1 MELSQLR
8 YFCAVAESQHMTQTA
23 ERLHIA
29 QPALT
34 QSIRRLEKELGVPLF
49 APKGR
54 GIVLTECGR
63 FLYRKLSP
71 VVETL
76 DRLPRELSAMA
87 GLERDT
93 IHMNVLAASS
103 ILTSSVIE
111 YKRHQKH
118 IHFQLFQNSEM
129 EVCDLHVSTLLPD
142 RRHPTGVARAFCC
155 TEQIF
160 LAVPREGRYAGRTS
174 VRLAEAAEDEFICLS
189 GGYKQF
195 RAICDHL
202 CTRAGF
208 TPRVIFES
216 DSPSAVRN
224 LISAGM
230 GVGFWPEFTWGTL
243 DTSEM
248 LLLPIEEPVCQRDLV
263 VACSH
268 NKADNREVQNFY
280 EFLVEFFRRFT
291 EVREF

>member
-34 QSIRRLEKELGVPLF
+34 QSIRRLERELGAPLF

-63 FLYRKLSP
+63 FLYRKLAP

-76 DRLPRELSAMA
+76 DRLPRELAAMA

-103 ILTSSVIE
+103 LLTASVIE
-111 YKRHQKH
+111 YKRQQQH
-118 IHFQLFQNSEM
+118 IHFQLFQNGEM

-142 RRHPTGVARAFCC
+142 RRHPKGVARAFCC

-160 LAVPREGRYAGRTS
+160 LAVPREGHYAGRSS
-174 VRLAEAAEDEFICLS
+174 VRLAEAAQDEFICLS

-208 TPRVIFES
+208 APRVIFES

-230 GVGFWPEFTWGTL
+230 GVGFWPAFTWGTL

-263 VACSH
+263 VTCSH
-268 NKADNREVQNFY
+268 NKADNREVRNYY
-280 EFLVEFFRRFT
+280 EFLVEFFRRFA